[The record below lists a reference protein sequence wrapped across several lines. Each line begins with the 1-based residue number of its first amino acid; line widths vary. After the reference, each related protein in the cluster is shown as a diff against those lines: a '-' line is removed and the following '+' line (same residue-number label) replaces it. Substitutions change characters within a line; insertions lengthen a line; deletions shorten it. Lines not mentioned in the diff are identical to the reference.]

1 MTRTPSD
8 PPTEFLNCRHRA
20 RTASPLP
27 QQNNRNLSFVP
38 DALSRRCPA
47 PRIATLNMAST
58 LRRRGPPAHKEE
70 EESTSEPPASREE
83 SPAKDG
89 EKVKVVH
96 HRSKKQG
103 QRKRKTTAIFL
114 LGSLFG
120 LVAAGFFA
128 KSNDLISFPEISD
141 LSMSMDSL
149 FDVLPAS
156 LVKDMRDL
164 VVSEKPRAGPYWCL
178 SSCRLIAFRA

>member
-1 MTRTPSD
+1 
-8 PPTEFLNCRHRA
+8 
-20 RTASPLP
+20 
-27 QQNNRNLSFVP
+27 
-38 DALSRRCPA
+38 
-47 PRIATLNMAST
+47 MAST
-58 LRRRGPPAHKEE
+58 LRRRGQPATQD
-70 EESTSEPPASREE
+70 ESSPEPATSREDT
-83 SPAKDG
+83 PAKDG

-96 HRSKKQG
+96 HRPK

-128 KSNDLISFPEISD
+128 KSNDLIDFPELGE

-149 FDVLPAS
+149 FDVLPAG

-164 VVSEKPRAGPYWCL
+164 VVSFLDA
-178 SSCRLIAFRA
+178 A